1 MGIYEISL
9 ATVVG
14 INIILALGLNMIS
27 GFCGQISLGHAAFYG
42 IGAYTAAILEMIVD
56 QTGSSKAAILAK
68 TGVPIPLTIA
78 AGMITAG
85 IAGLVVGLA
94 SLRVR
99 HDFLAI
105 TTMGVGFLFL
115 GIVRQQEMLGGELGI
130 SGIPSVG
137 LGKIGYL
144 VVVLIIAVLSAAFSL
159 WIKRSWMGFAFDA
172 VADDEDTAR
181 VVTVDVGVYK
191 LAAFA
196 MGTAMAGVAG
206 GLYTYFARFLMPDD
220 FGFITS
226 ITVLSMVAVGGI
238 GSVYGVIAATIILT
252 LMPEFFRFISDY
264 KLLVYGTLL
273 FAVMRFAPDGLAGFT
288 RDLLARFKAKRHT
301 QETA

>member
-14 INIILALGLNMIS
+14 INIILALGLNMIT

-42 IGAYTAAILEMIVD
+42 VGAYTCAL
-56 QTGSSKAAILAK
+56 LAK
-68 TGVPIPLTIA
+68 AGTPLPFAIA
-78 AGMITAG
+78 AGMISAG
-85 IAGLVVGLA
+85 AVGLVVGLA

-115 GIVRQQEMLGGELGI
+115 GIVRQQEILGGELGI
-130 SGIPSVG
+130 SGIPSSG
-137 LGKIGYL
+137 LSKIGYL
-144 VVVLIIAVLSAAFSL
+144 VLVLFLVALFTAFSL

-181 VVTVDVGVYK
+181 VMSVDVGAYK
-191 LAAFA
+191 LVAFA

-226 ITVLSMVAVGGI
+226 ISVLSMVAVGGI
-238 GSVYGVIAATIILT
+238 GSVFGVIVATIILT

-273 FAVMRFAPDGLAGFT
+273 FAVMRFAPEGLAG
-288 RDLLARFKAKRHT
+288 LARSLIDRIKPEVSTEKEA
-301 QETA
+301 A

>member
-14 INIILALGLNMIS
+14 INVILALGLNLIT

-42 IGAYTAAILEMIVD
+42 IGAYTAAL
-56 QTGSSKAAILAK
+56 
-68 TGVPIPLTIA
+68 IA
-78 AGMITAG
+78 Q
-85 IAGLVVGLA
+85 AGLPGLLSLAAAMLVAGGVGMVVGLA

-99 HDFLAI
+99 EDFLAI

-115 GIVRQQEMLGGELGI
+115 GIVRQEDRWLGGELGI
-130 SGIPSVG
+130 SSIPAFG
-137 LGKIGYL
+137 LGKPGYL
-144 VVVLIIAVLSAAFSL
+144 LFVLLLVVLTALLSIY
-159 WIKRSWMGFAFDA
+159 IKRSWMGFAFEA

-181 VVTVDVGVYK
+181 VLSVDVAAYK

-196 MGTAMAGVAG
+196 LGTALAGLAG
-206 GLYTYFARFLMPDD
+206 GLYAYFTRFIVPDD

-226 ITVLSMVAVGGI
+226 ISILSMVAVGGI
-238 GSVYGVIAATIILT
+238 GSTLGVIMGAALLT

-264 KLLVYGTLL
+264 KLLVYGVLL
-273 FAVMRFAPDGLAGFT
+273 FAVMRFAPDGLAG
-288 RDLLARFKAKRHT
+288 LAQAWLARRRAGGGVP
-301 QETA
+301 

>member
-1 MGIYEISL
+1 MPVAG
-9 ATVVG
+9 VVG
-14 INIILALGLNMIS
+14 LI
-27 GFCGQISLGHAAFYG
+27 
-42 IGAYTAAILEMIVD
+42 
-56 QTGSSKAAILAK
+56 
-68 TGVPIPLTIA
+68 
-78 AGMITAG
+78 
-85 IAGLVVGLA
+85 VGLA

-115 GIVRQQEMLGGELGI
+115 GIVRQQDFLGGELGI
-130 SGIPSVG
+130 SGIPSSG
-137 LGKIGYL
+137 FGKIGYL
-144 VVVLIIAVLSAAFSL
+144 VLVLILASFTTAFSL
-159 WIKRSWMGFAFDA
+159 WVKRSWMGFAFDA

-181 VVTVDVGVYK
+181 MVTVDVSAYK

-206 GLYTYFARFLMPDD
+206 GLYTFFARFLMPDD

-238 GSVYGVIAATIILT
+238 GSVFGVVVATVILT

-264 KLLVYGTLL
+264 KLLVYGALL
-273 FAVMRFAPDGLAGFT
+273 FAVMRFAPEGLAG
-288 RDLLARFKAKRHT
+288 LARSAMTQTKRKIRFEDEVT
-301 QETA
+301 

>member
-14 INIILALGLNMIS
+14 INIVLALGLNTIS

-42 IGAYTAAILEMIVD
+42 IGAYTAALAA
-56 QTGSSKAAILAK
+56 KA
-68 TGVPIPLTIA
+68 GWPMPA
-78 AGMITAG
+78 ALL
-85 IAGLVVGLA
+85 AGLVLAGVVGLIVGLT

-99 HDFLAI
+99 DDFLAI

-115 GIVRQQEMLGGELGI
+115 GVVRQQEFLGGELGI
-130 SGIPSVG
+130 SGIPASGFDKV
-137 LGKIGYL
+137 GYL
-144 VVVLIIAVLSAAFSL
+144 ALVLALAALCTAFSL

-181 VVTVDVGVYK
+181 VVTVDAAAYK

-196 MGTAMAGVAG
+196 MGTAMAGLAG
-206 GLYTYFARFLMPDD
+206 GLYAYFARFLMPDD

-238 GSVYGVIAATIILT
+238 GSVFGVIVATVMLT

-264 KLLVYGTLL
+264 KLLVYGALL
-273 FAVMRFAPDGLAGFT
+273 FAVMRFAPEGLAGFVRSLAGFT
-288 RDLLARFKAKRHT
+288 RRVAAGRRT
-301 QETA
+301 E

>member
-14 INIILALGLNMIS
+14 INIILALGLNMIT

-42 IGAYTAAILEMIVD
+42 VGAYACAL
-56 QTGSSKAAILAK
+56 LAK
-68 TGVPIPLTIA
+68 AGAPLPLAVSAGMIA
-78 AGMITAG
+78 AGVL
-85 IAGLVVGLA
+85 GLIVGLA

-115 GIVRQQEMLGGELGI
+115 GIVRQQEVLGGEMGI
-130 SGIPSVG
+130 SGIPAPGMS
-137 LGKIGYL
+137 KIGYL
-144 VVVLIIAVLSAAFSL
+144 AVVLVLAALCTVFSL

-181 VVTVDVGVYK
+181 VVGVDVAAYK

-226 ITVLSMVAVGGI
+226 ISVLSMVAVGGI
-238 GSVYGVIAATIILT
+238 GSVFGVISATIILT

-264 KLLVYGTLL
+264 KLLVYGTML
-273 FAVMRFAPDGLAGFT
+273 FAVMRFAPEGLAG
-288 RDLLARFKAKRHT
+288 LARGLLKTIKPKVRVEKEVAR
-301 QETA
+301 

>member
-1 MGIYEISL
+1 MNVKEIMGIYEISL

-14 INIILALGLNMIS
+14 INIVLALGLNMIT

-42 IGAYTAAILEMIVD
+42 VGAYTCAL
-56 QTGSSKAAILAK
+56 LAK
-68 TGVPIPLTIA
+68 AGAPLPVSIA
-78 AGMITAG
+78 AGMIAAG
-85 IAGLVVGLA
+85 ALGLIVGLV

-115 GIVRQQEMLGGELGI
+115 GIVRQQEFLGGELGI
-130 SGIPSVG
+130 SGIPNPG
-137 LGKIGYL
+137 LSKMGYL
-144 VVVLIIAVLSAAFSL
+144 ALVLILAALFAVFSL

-181 VVTVDVGVYK
+181 TVSVDVGAYK

-206 GLYTYFARFLMPDD
+206 GLYTFFARFLMPDD

-226 ITVLSMVAVGGI
+226 ISVLSMVAVGGI
-238 GSVYGVIAATIILT
+238 GSVFGIIVATIILT

-273 FAVMRFAPDGLAGFT
+273 FAVMRFAPEGLAGMALSLS
-288 RDLLARFKAKRHT
+288 DSIKAKADKSKRIATKSPGH
-301 QETA
+301 

>member
-14 INIILALGLNMIS
+14 INIVLALGLNMIT

-42 IGAYTAAILEMIVD
+42 VGAYTSAFLAKAGTPLPLAIVAGMLTAGVLGMIV
-56 QTGSSKAAILAK
+56 
-68 TGVPIPLTIA
+68 
-78 AGMITAG
+78 
-85 IAGLVVGLA
+85 GLV

-105 TTMGVGFLFL
+105 TTMGIGFLFL
-115 GIVRQQEMLGGELGI
+115 GIVRQQEILGGEMGI
-130 SGIPSVG
+130 SGIPAPG
-137 LGKIGYL
+137 LSKIGYL
-144 VVVLIIAVLSAAFSL
+144 AMVLILAAFFAVFSL

-181 VVTVDVGVYK
+181 AVSVDVGAYK

-196 MGTAMAGVAG
+196 MGTAMAGCAG

-226 ITVLSMVAVGGI
+226 ISVLSMVAVGGI
-238 GSVYGVIAATIILT
+238 GSVFGVIVATVILT

-264 KLLVYGTLL
+264 KLLLYGTLL
-273 FAVMRFAPDGLAGFT
+273 FAVMRFAPEGLAG
-288 RDLLARFKAKRHT
+288 LAHSLSARIKNRTGKF
-301 QETA
+301 

>member
-42 IGAYTAAILEMIVD
+42 VGAYAAALFA
-56 QTGSSKAAILAK
+56 KAGTPFPIAIS
-68 TGVPIPLTIA
+68 
-78 AGMITAG
+78 AGMISAG
-85 IAGLVVGLA
+85 IVGLIVGLA

-115 GIVRQQEMLGGELGI
+115 GIVRQQEILGGELGI
-130 SGIPSVG
+130 SGIPSSG
-137 LGKIGYL
+137 FGKIGYL
-144 VVVLIIAVLSAAFSL
+144 VLVLTLAALVTAFSL

-181 VVTVDVGVYK
+181 VMTVDVSAYK

-206 GLYTYFARFLMPDD
+206 GLYTFFARFLMPDD

-238 GSVYGVIAATIILT
+238 GSVFGVIIATIMLT

-264 KLLVYGTLL
+264 KLLVYGALL
-273 FAVMRFAPDGLAGFT
+273 FAVMRFAPEGLAGLAQSARVHLKLKT
-288 RDLLARFKAKRHT
+288 RAED
-301 QETA
+301 EVIG

>member
-9 ATVVG
+9 ATLVG
-14 INIILALGLNMIS
+14 INIIFALGLNMIS

-42 IGAYTAAILEMIVD
+42 IGAYTAAL
-56 QTGSSKAAILAK
+56 LAK
-68 TGVPIPLTIA
+68 AGAPFPVAVL
-78 AGMITAG
+78 AGMVLAG
-85 IAGLVVGLA
+85 LVGLVVGLT

-115 GIVRQQEMLGGELGI
+115 GIVRQQEVLGGELGV
-130 SGIPSVG
+130 SGIPAPG
-137 LGKIGYL
+137 LEKTAYML
-144 VVVLIIAVLSAAFSL
+144 LVLILAAFFTAFSL
-159 WIKRSWMGFAFDA
+159 WVERSWMGLAFEA

-181 VVTVDVGVYK
+181 MLTVDVAAYK

-206 GLYTYFARFLMPDD
+206 GLYASFAQFIMPDD
-220 FGFITS
+220 FGFTTS

-238 GSVYGVIAATIILT
+238 GSVFGVIISTVLLT
-252 LMPEFFRFISDY
+252 LMPEFFRFVSNY
-264 KLLVYGTLL
+264 KLLLYGALL
-273 FAVMRFAPDGLAGFT
+273 FGVMRFAPEGLAGF
-288 RDLLARFKAKRHT
+288 ARTLGKAGERLTCKK
-301 QETA
+301 EAAG

>member
-1 MGIYEISL
+1 
-9 ATVVG
+9 
-14 INIILALGLNMIS
+14 
-27 GFCGQISLGHAAFYG
+27 
-42 IGAYTAAILEMIVD
+42 
-56 QTGSSKAAILAK
+56 
-68 TGVPIPLTIA
+68 
-78 AGMITAG
+78 
-85 IAGLVVGLA
+85 
-94 SLRVR
+94 
-99 HDFLAI
+99 
-105 TTMGVGFLFL
+105 MGVGFLFL
-115 GIVRQQEMLGGELGI
+115 GIVRQQEILGGELGI
-130 SGIPSVG
+130 SGIPSSG
-137 LGKIGYL
+137 FGKIGYL
-144 VVVLIIAVLSAAFSL
+144 VLVLALAALTTAFSL

-181 VVTVDVGVYK
+181 VVTVDVSAYK

-238 GSVYGVIAATIILT
+238 GSVFGVIVATVILT

-273 FAVMRFAPDGLAGFT
+273 FGVMRFAPEGLAG
-288 RDLLARFKAKRHT
+288 LARNMLTPTKRKNRFEDEVT
-301 QETA
+301 

>member
-42 IGAYTAAILEMIVD
+42 IGAYTAGL
-56 QTGSSKAAILAK
+56 LAK
-68 TGVPIPLTIA
+68 AGIPLPAAIA
-78 AGMITAG
+78 AGMLMAG
-85 IAGLVVGLA
+85 VAGLIVGLT

-99 HDFLAI
+99 DDFLAI

-115 GIVRQQEMLGGELGI
+115 GIVRQQEALGGELGV
-130 SGIPSVG
+130 SGIPAPG
-137 LGKIGYL
+137 LEKVGYL
-144 VVVLIIAVLSAAFSL
+144 ILVLVLAAIFTVFSL

-181 VVTVDVGVYK
+181 VVTVDVAAYK

-196 MGTAMAGVAG
+196 MGTAIAGVAG
-206 GLYTYFARFLMPDD
+206 GLYAFFARFLMPDD
-220 FGFITS
+220 FGFISS

-238 GSVYGVIAATIILT
+238 GSVFGVIVATIILT

-264 KLLVYGTLL
+264 KLLVYGALL
-273 FAVMRFAPDGLAGFT
+273 FSVMRFAPEGLAGFVQSMIGFIKKF
-288 RDLLARFKAKRHT
+288 A
-301 QETA
+301 QEKEVA

>member
-14 INIILALGLNMIS
+14 INIILALGLNMIT

-42 IGAYTAAILEMIVD
+42 VGAYTCAL
-56 QTGSSKAAILAK
+56 LAK
-68 TGVPIPLTIA
+68 AGMPLPVAIA
-78 AGMITAG
+78 AGMIAAG
-85 IAGLVVGLA
+85 FLGLFVGLA

-115 GIVRQQEMLGGELGI
+115 GIVRQQDILGGELGI
-130 SGIPSVG
+130 SGIPSAG

-144 VVVLIIAVLSAAFSL
+144 ALVLALAALTTAFSL

-181 VVTVDVGVYK
+181 VVSVDVGAYK

-206 GLYTYFARFLMPDD
+206 GLYTFFARFLMPDD

-226 ITVLSMVAVGGI
+226 ISVLSMVAVGGI
-238 GSVYGVIAATIILT
+238 GSVYGVIVATVILT

-273 FAVMRFAPDGLAGFT
+273 FAVMRFAPEGLAG
-288 RDLLARFKAKRHT
+288 LARGLMKRLDK
-301 QETA
+301 EPERENLKVV

>member
-42 IGAYTAAILEMIVD
+42 VGAYTCALLAKAGTPFPAAI
-56 QTGSSKAAILAK
+56 G
-68 TGVPIPLTIA
+68 
-78 AGMITAG
+78 AGMLAAG

-115 GIVRQQEMLGGELGI
+115 GIVRQQEILGGELGI
-130 SGIPSVG
+130 SGIPSTG
-137 LGKIGYL
+137 FGKIGYL
-144 VVVLIIAVLSAAFSL
+144 VLVLALAALTTVFSL

-181 VVTVDVGVYK
+181 VVTVDVSAYK

-238 GSVYGVIAATIILT
+238 GSVFGVIVATVILT

-264 KLLVYGTLL
+264 KLLVYGALL
-273 FAVMRFAPDGLAGFT
+273 FAVMRFAPEGLAGLAQSVFALT
-288 RDLLARFKAKRHT
+288 RLKTRFEDEVT
-301 QETA
+301 

>member
-14 INIILALGLNMIS
+14 INIILALGLNMIT

-42 IGAYTAAILEMIVD
+42 VGAYACAIMA
-56 QTGSSKAAILAK
+56 KAGAPLPLAISA
-68 TGVPIPLTIA
+68 GMIA
-78 AGMITAG
+78 AGALGLIV
-85 IAGLVVGLA
+85 GLV

-105 TTMGVGFLFL
+105 TTMGIGFLFL
-115 GIVRQQEMLGGELGI
+115 GIVRQQEILGGEMGI
-130 SGIPSVG
+130 SGIPAPG
-137 LGKIGYL
+137 LSKIGYL
-144 VVVLIIAVLSAAFSL
+144 ALVLILAALFAAFSL

-181 VVTVDVGVYK
+181 VVSVDVAAYK

-196 MGTAMAGVAG
+196 MGTAMAGAAG
-206 GLYTYFARFLMPDD
+206 GFYTYFARFLMPDD

-226 ITVLSMVAVGGI
+226 ISVLSMVAVGGI
-238 GSVYGVIAATIILT
+238 GSVLGVIVATILLT

-264 KLLVYGTLL
+264 KLLLYGALL
-273 FAVMRFAPDGLAGFT
+273 FAVMRFAPEGLAG
-288 RDLLARFKAKRHT
+288 LARGLLKYITPKARAEK
-301 QETA
+301 EVAG

>member
-14 INIILALGLNMIS
+14 INIILALGLNMIT

-42 IGAYTAAILEMIVD
+42 VGAYACAIMA
-56 QTGSSKAAILAK
+56 KAGAPLPLAISA
-68 TGVPIPLTIA
+68 GMIA
-78 AGMITAG
+78 AGVLGLIV
-85 IAGLVVGLA
+85 GLV

-105 TTMGVGFLFL
+105 TTMGIGFLFL
-115 GIVRQQEMLGGELGI
+115 GIVRQQEILGGELGI
-130 SGIPSVG
+130 SGIPAPG
-137 LGKIGYL
+137 LSKIGYL
-144 VVVLIIAVLSAAFSL
+144 ALVLILAALFAAFSL

-181 VVTVDVGVYK
+181 VVSVDVAAYK

-196 MGTAMAGVAG
+196 MGTAMAGAAG
-206 GLYTYFARFLMPDD
+206 GFYTYFARFLMPDD

-226 ITVLSMVAVGGI
+226 ISVLSMVAVGGI
-238 GSVYGVIAATIILT
+238 GSVLGVIVATIILT

-264 KLLVYGTLL
+264 KLLLYGTLL
-273 FAVMRFAPDGLAGFT
+273 FAVMRFAPEGLAG
-288 RDLLARFKAKRHT
+288 LARGLLKYITPKARAEK
-301 QETA
+301 EVAG

>member
-1 MGIYEISL
+1 MGIYEVSL

-14 INIILALGLNMIS
+14 INIILALGLNMIT

-42 IGAYTAAILEMIVD
+42 VGAYTCAL
-56 QTGSSKAAILAK
+56 LAK
-68 TGVPIPLTIA
+68 AGVPLPLAVSAAMIA
-78 AGMITAG
+78 AGVL
-85 IAGLVVGLA
+85 GLIVGLA

-115 GIVRQQEMLGGELGI
+115 GIVRQQEVLGGEMGI
-130 SGIPSVG
+130 SGIPAPEM
-137 LGKIGYL
+137 GKIGYL
-144 VVVLIIAVLSAAFSL
+144 AVVLVLAALCTVFSL

-181 VVTVDVGVYK
+181 AVGVDVAAYK

-206 GLYTYFARFLMPDD
+206 GLYTCFARFLMPDD

-226 ITVLSMVAVGGI
+226 ISVLSMVAVGGI
-238 GSVYGVIAATIILT
+238 GSVFGVICATIVLT

-264 KLLVYGTLL
+264 KLLVYGTML
-273 FAVMRFAPDGLAGFT
+273 FAVMRFAPEGLAG
-288 RDLLARFKAKRHT
+288 LARGLLKTIRPKVRVEKEVAR
-301 QETA
+301 

>member
-14 INIILALGLNMIS
+14 INIILALGLNMIT

-42 IGAYTAAILEMIVD
+42 VGAYTCAL
-56 QTGSSKAAILAK
+56 LAK
-68 TGVPIPLTIA
+68 VGTPLPLAVSAGMIA
-78 AGMITAG
+78 AGLL
-85 IAGLVVGLA
+85 GLVVGLA

-115 GIVRQQEMLGGELGI
+115 GIVRQQEILGGELGI
-130 SGIPSVG
+130 SGIPSSG
-137 LGKIGYL
+137 MSKIGYL
-144 VVVLIIAVLSAAFSL
+144 SLVLILAALVAGFNI
-159 WIKRSWMGFAFDA
+159 WIKKSWMGFAFDA

-181 VVTVDVGVYK
+181 VVSVDVGAYK

-226 ITVLSMVAVGGI
+226 ISVLSMVAVGGI
-238 GSVYGVIAATIILT
+238 GSVFGVIAATIILT

-264 KLLVYGTLL
+264 KLLIYGTLL
-273 FAVMRFAPDGLAGFT
+273 FAVMRFAPEGLAG
-288 RDLLARFKAKRHT
+288 LAKGLAKKEITTSNPGPSKA
-301 QETA
+301 QN

>member
-42 IGAYTAAILEMIVD
+42 VGAYT
-56 QTGSSKAAILAK
+56 TAILAK
-68 TGVPIPLTIA
+68 TGMPLPAAVA
-78 AGMITAG
+78 AGMVL
-85 IAGLVVGLA
+85 AGLLGVVVGLS

-115 GIVRQQEMLGGELGI
+115 GIVRQQEVLGGELGI
-130 SGIPSVG
+130 SGIPSSG
-137 LGKIGYL
+137 LSKIGFL
-144 VVVLIIAVLSAAFSL
+144 ALVLSLAALFTAFSM

-181 VVTVDVGVYK
+181 VVTVDVAVYK

-206 GLYTYFARFLMPDD
+206 GLYALFARFLMPDD

-238 GSVYGVIAATIILT
+238 GSVPGVITATIFLT

-264 KLLVYGTLL
+264 KLLVYGILL

-288 RDLLARFKAKRHT
+288 RYLIEYIKPKNRAE
-301 QETA
+301 ETP